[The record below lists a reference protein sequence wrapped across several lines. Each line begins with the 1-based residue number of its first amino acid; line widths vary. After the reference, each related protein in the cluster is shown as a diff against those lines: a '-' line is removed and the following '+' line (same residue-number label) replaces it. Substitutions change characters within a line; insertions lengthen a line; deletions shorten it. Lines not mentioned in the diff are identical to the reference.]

1 MKKLL
6 ILLFVM
12 GLTAGSLRTV
22 TAQILDN
29 PPVDGLFV
37 DNGLIDKD
45 PIPFPSIRK
54 ADVMWSK
61 RIWRE
66 IDFRQKLNQPFYYPT
81 ESHNNWRNFMTVIMD
96 GLKEGSF
103 VAYDISNTDEL
114 LVPLTFNEVIARQ
127 TDTLRTV
134 MTRPFPPYEQYDTTI
149 FTEFDAT
156 RVMRLRVK
164 EDWYFDKQRS
174 QLMVRI
180 IAFCPVMIKERNGQ
194 EVTEPL
200 FWVSYPQSR
209 DVLAKAEVFNRNNAA
224 ERRTFDEVFWKRMF
238 DSYVYK
244 EENVYDR
251 RISQY
256 ATGIDALL
264 ESERIK
270 MELFQFEHDLWEY

>member
-1 MKKLL
+1 MKKL
-6 ILLFVM
+6 IIFLFVV
-12 GLTAGSLRTV
+12 GLSVGFARTAS
-22 TAQILDN
+22 AQILDN
-29 PPVDGLFV
+29 PPIDGLFE
-37 DNGLIDKD
+37 DNGLIDKE
-45 PIPFPSIRK
+45 PIPLPTIRK

-66 IDFRQKLNQPFYYPT
+66 VDFRQKMNQSFYYPT
-81 ESHNNWRNFMTVIMD
+81 ESHNNWRSFMTVLMD

-127 TDTLRTV
+127 TDTLRSV
-134 MTRPFPPYEQYDTTI
+134 MTRPYPPYEQYDTTI
-149 FTEFDAT
+149 FTDFDAT
-156 RVMRLRVK
+156 RVMRIRIK

-200 FWVSYPQSR
+200 FWISYPQSR

-224 ERRTFDEVFWKRMF
+224 EKRTFDEIFWKRMF
-238 DSYVYK
+238 DSYIYK

-264 ESERIK
+264 ESERVK
-270 MELFQFEHDLWEY
+270 TSLFEFEHDLWEY